1 MQKPLYGLKENPLSR
16 AIYGDETDVDDLAK
30 SLKETGQLTP
40 LLIKPDGTILSGH
53 RRYRAARKAGL
64 ITLNVEVRTPRDKA
78 EEELIII
85 SANKQR
91 KKTPEQEI
99 KEVERL
105 RAIYEGEGLQRKS
118 EARKQAWEEYRE
130 QKTDDIPSP
139 KIDLLETNKSTNITK
154 TPTPEPEFNIEEAY
168 EDAMERTAGKESQTQ
183 PLERQSTPK
192 PAPINMRKKIAHEMG
207 VSENYVHQLQ
217 TVGDAVKAGVPE
229 AKEALDRA
237 NKGEITVN
245 RAYEITK
252 QATKPKSAIPVPFS
266 GGEKVEPGMA
276 QDCMS
281 AALKVNPWVLGIERE
296 LTQAE
301 PKISVGEAKQ
311 LLAFIGTHIGLLE
324 GFRQSLR
331 DYIAKRG
338 GDQSYGE
345 EESDRFSRRREAG
358 ICGGRERNFY
368 RPHGETGTP
377 ARQRT
382 RGSQERPARKNKDA
396 TALDGL
402 YSTHGTVWLRLRTC
416 GKDDAFSRTGRNRA
430 ASEALLRSHKKLCRH
445 RDQHDETAESILRAG
460 VLG

>member
-1 MQKPLYGLKENPLSR
+1 MQKPIYELKENPLSR

-64 ITLNVEVRTPRDKA
+64 ITLNVEVRTPRDKT

-130 QKTDDIPSP
+130 QKTDDIQSP
-139 KIDLLETNKSTNITK
+139 KVDLLIPNKSTNITE
-154 TPTPEPEFNIEEAY
+154 TSTPEPEFNIEEIY
-168 EDAMERTAGKESQTQ
+168 EGAIERTAEKESQTQ
-183 PLERQSTPK
+183 HSAIESTPSEGQSTPSEGQSTPSAAQSQPLGRQSTPK

-217 TVGDAVKAGVPE
+217 TIDAAVKAGVPE

-252 QATKPKSAIPVPFS
+252 KATTPEKPIQIPFSEGAAAIPGTALYEFYKRAKPVGAWVEELKAQLRQNSPDMTLNTAYSLS
-266 GGEKVEPGMA
+266 GFVAVE
-276 QDCMS
+276 
-281 AALKVNPWVLGIERE
+281 LLRYRE
-296 LTQAE
+296 LSAE
-301 PKISVGEAKQ
+301 IE
-311 LLAFIGTHIGLLE
+311 
-324 GFRQSLR
+324 
-331 DYIAKRG
+331 DYIARHG
-338 GDQSYGE
+338 GEDIEQ
-345 EESDRFSRRREAG
+345 
-358 ICGGRERNFY
+358 
-368 RPHGETGTP
+368 
-377 ARQRT
+377 
-382 RGSQERPARKNKDA
+382 
-396 TALDGL
+396 
-402 YSTHGTVWLRLRTC
+402 
-416 GKDDAFSRTGRNRA
+416 
-430 ASEALLRSHKKLCRH
+430 
-445 RDQHDETAESILRAG
+445 DEDEY
-460 VLG
+460 

>member
-1 MQKPLYGLKENPLSR
+1 MQKPIYELKENPLSR

-91 KKTPEQEI
+91 KKTPEQEM
-99 KEVERL
+99 KEVTRL
-105 RAIYEGEGLQRKS
+105 RAIYEGEGFQRKS
-118 EARKQAWEEYRE
+118 EAAKEERASRKLKATEEKNE
-130 QKTDDIPSP
+130 
-139 KIDLLETNKSTNITK
+139 DLLETNKTLNK
-154 TPTPEPEFNIEEAY
+154 TETPPQEPEFNIEEIY
-168 EDAMERTAGKESQTQ
+168 EGTIERTAEKESQTQ
-183 PLERQSTPK
+183 HSAIESTPSEGQSTPSAAQSQPLGRQSTPK

-217 TVGDAVKAGVPE
+217 TIDAAIKAGVPE

-237 NKGEITVN
+237 NKSEITVN
-245 RAYEITK
+245 CAYEITK

-301 PKISVGEAKQ
+301 PKVSVGEAKQ
-311 LLAFIGTHIGLLE
+311 LLAFMGTHIGLLE

-331 DYIAKRG
+331 DYIEKRG
-338 GDQSYGE
+338 GYQSYGE
-345 EESDRFSRRREAG
+345 EEYD
-358 ICGGRERNFY
+358 
-368 RPHGETGTP
+368 
-377 ARQRT
+377 
-382 RGSQERPARKNKDA
+382 
-396 TALDGL
+396 
-402 YSTHGTVWLRLRTC
+402 
-416 GKDDAFSRTGRNRA
+416 
-430 ASEALLRSHKKLCRH
+430 
-445 RDQHDETAESILRAG
+445 
-460 VLG
+460 